1 MADISYE
8 IDNDG
13 IAVVT
18 WDLEDRSMNVLNFRS
33 LGEYGDA
40 IKKLVAD
47 EKVKGIVLASAKDAF
62 IAGADL
68 TSSDVFGFDKK
79 DSDKTKAAEK
89 IYNGNMEM
97 QNLFRS
103 METSGKPFVAAIN
116 GHALGGGFEICLACH
131 YRVAI
136 DNDKIQIGQPEA
148 KVGLIPGAGGTQRV
162 PRLAGITQD
171 IMGFLMAGTPFTP
184 KKALSAGLIHEVTVK
199 ENLIEAAKKYI
210 RDGGKAVQPWDEKGF
225 KFPGGLPY
233 TPKGMMIW
241 GAAASSLRKMSYNNY
256 PAQSAILSAL
266 YEGVQVPIDAGLRI
280 EARYFTKVV
289 MDPVSQN
296 MVRSLFV
303 NMQALSK
310 GARRPKEFDK
320 YDVKKIGILGAG
332 LMGAGIAYVTAKA
345 GIEVVLIDQDQ
356 ENAEKGKDYSVKLLD
371 KALSRKKT
379 TEEKKEKLLSLI
391 TPTTDYN
398 LLKGADLIVEA
409 VFENRD
415 IKADVT
421 AKAEAQISEDAV
433 FGSNTST
440 LPITGLAENS
450 SRPNNFIGIH
460 YFSPVEKMPLVEII
474 MGEKTSQET
483 LAKAMDYVQKIKKT
497 PIVVNDSRGF
507 YTSRVFGT
515 YTGEGVAMLA
525 EGIKPALIE
534 NAGKMTGMPMAP
546 LALSDAVA
554 LDLAWKVTT
563 QTKKDFESEGKE
575 FPITPMY
582 SIMEEMV
589 EKQGR
594 FGKKNNKGFYEYPEN
609 GKKYLW
615 PELSN
620 LCKESEDQPDVN
632 ELKKRFLYIQA
643 LETAKCY
650 EENVLTDVRD
660 ADIGAILGW
669 GMAPWTGGPLSYIDM
684 VGIKDFVAE
693 ADNLAQKYGERFAPC
708 KLLRDMAAK
717 NESFHKSGNSSQVA

>member
-184 KKALSAGLIHEVTVK
+184 KKALSSGLIHEVTDK